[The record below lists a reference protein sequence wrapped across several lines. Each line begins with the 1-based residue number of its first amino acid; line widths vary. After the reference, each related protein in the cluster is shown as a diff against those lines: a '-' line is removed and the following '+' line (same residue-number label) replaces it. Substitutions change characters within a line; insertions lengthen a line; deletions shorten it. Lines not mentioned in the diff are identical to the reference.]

1 MQLIKTNMPLK
12 KYYQFDNFNINL
24 LVRILQKKGPFF
36 ASAIILIIVIWQSAK
51 LFWTLYPNQQIMK
64 NINIPSVMLANQTS
78 VNSIANQPNK
88 IAANIINQNLFGQYT
103 NNTNNTQNSNI
114 INQPAIEN
122 LKETQLTLLL
132 KGTVSGNNGPPS
144 LAIISNNSDEE
155 KVYSINDLVAPGI
168 SLHSVYADQII
179 IDNNNELE
187 VLKLPKELVE
197 NTSTVIRNSRVNKR
211 TSVTQISKTAIAPL
225 SQFGTKLADTIR
237 PTPYFSDGAQLGY
250 RVYPGSNRKQF
261 MSLGLL
267 SGDLITNVNG
277 AALND
282 AQKAMTIFQEIE
294 NENQVSLTIIRNN
307 EPQKINI
314 STSQFLEN

>member
-1 MQLIKTNMPLK
+1 MPLK

-24 LVRILQKKGPFF
+24 LMRILQKNGPFF
-36 ASAIILIIVIWQSAK
+36 ASAIISIIVIWQSAK
-51 LFWTLYPNQQIMK
+51 LFWVLYPNQQIMK
-64 NINIPSVMLANQTS
+64 NIKIPSVMLANQTS
-78 VNSIANQPNK
+78 VNSIANKPNK

-103 NNTNNTQNSNI
+103 NNTNNTQNSNN
-114 INQPAIEN
+114 INQLAIEN

-132 KGTVSGNNGPPS
+132 IGTISGNNGPPS

-187 VLKLPKELVE
+187 VLKLPKELIE
-197 NTSTVIRNSRVNKR
+197 NTPTVIRNSRVNKR
-211 TSVTQISKTAIAPL
+211 TSVPQISKTTIAPL

-277 AALND
+277 VALND

>member
-197 NTSTVIRNSRVNKR
+197 NTPTVIRNSRVNKR

-277 AALND
+277 TALND

-307 EPQKINI
+307 ESQKINI

>member
-132 KGTVSGNNGPPS
+132 IGTISGNNGPPS
-144 LAIISNNSDEE
+144 LAIISNNFDEE

-197 NTSTVIRNSRVNKR
+197 NTPTVIRNSRVNKR
-211 TSVTQISKTAIAPL
+211 TSVTAIAPL

-277 AALND
+277 VALND

>member
-197 NTSTVIRNSRVNKR
+197 NTPTVIRNSRVNKR
-211 TSVTQISKTAIAPL
+211 TSVTQISKTAITPL

-277 AALND
+277 VALND

-307 EPQKINI
+307 ESQKINI

>member
-197 NTSTVIRNSRVNKR
+197 NTPTVIRNSRVNKR
-211 TSVTQISKTAIAPL
+211 TSVSQISKTTIAPL

-277 AALND
+277 VALND

>member
-197 NTSTVIRNSRVNKR
+197 NTPTVIRNSRVNKR
-211 TSVTQISKTAIAPL
+211 TSVTQISKTTIAPL

-277 AALND
+277 VALND

-307 EPQKINI
+307 ESQKINI
-314 STSQFLEN
+314 TTSQFLEN

>member
-168 SLHSVYADQII
+168 FLHSVYADQII

-197 NTSTVIRNSRVNKR
+197 NTPTVIRNSRVNKR

-307 EPQKINI
+307 ESQKINI

>member
-1 MQLIKTNMPLK
+1 MPLK

-187 VLKLPKELVE
+187 VLKLPKELIE
-197 NTSTVIRNSRVNKR
+197 NTPTVIRNSRVNKR
-211 TSVTQISKTAIAPL
+211 TSVSQISKTTIAPL

-277 AALND
+277 VALND

>member
-78 VNSIANQPNK
+78 VNYIANQPNK

-197 NTSTVIRNSRVNKR
+197 NTPTVIRNSRVNKR

-277 AALND
+277 VALND

-307 EPQKINI
+307 ESQKINI

>member
-1 MQLIKTNMPLK
+1 MPLK
-12 KYYQFDNFNINL
+12 KYYQFDNFHINL

-197 NTSTVIRNSRVNKR
+197 NTPTVIRNSRVNKR

-225 SQFGTKLADTIR
+225 NQFGTKLADTIR

-277 AALND
+277 TALND

-307 EPQKINI
+307 ESQKINI

>member
-197 NTSTVIRNSRVNKR
+197 NTPTVIRNSRVNKR
-211 TSVTQISKTAIAPL
+211 TSVTQISKTAITPL

-277 AALND
+277 VALND

-307 EPQKINI
+307 ESQKINI
-314 STSQFLEN
+314 SSSQFLEN

>member
-197 NTSTVIRNSRVNKR
+197 NTPTVIRNSRVNKR

-225 SQFGTKLADTIR
+225 SQFGNKLADTIR

-277 AALND
+277 VALND

-307 EPQKINI
+307 ESQKINI
-314 STSQFLEN
+314 TTSQFLEN

>member
-197 NTSTVIRNSRVNKR
+197 NTPTVIRNSRVNKR
-211 TSVTQISKTAIAPL
+211 TSVTQISKTAIVPL

-307 EPQKINI
+307 ESQKINI

>member
-197 NTSTVIRNSRVNKR
+197 NTPTVIRNSRVNKR

-277 AALND
+277 VALND

-307 EPQKINI
+307 ESQKINI

>member
-1 MQLIKTNMPLK
+1 MPLK
-12 KYYQFDNFNINL
+12 KYYQFFNFNINL
-24 LVRILQKKGPFF
+24 LVSILQKKGPFF

-197 NTSTVIRNSRVNKR
+197 NTPTVIRNSRVNKR

-225 SQFGTKLADTIR
+225 NQFGTKLADTIR

-277 AALND
+277 TALND

-307 EPQKINI
+307 ESQKINI

>member
-197 NTSTVIRNSRVNKR
+197 NTPTVIRNSRVNKR
-211 TSVTQISKTAIAPL
+211 TSVTQISKTAITPL

-307 EPQKINI
+307 ESQKINI
-314 STSQFLEN
+314 SSSQFLEN

>member
-1 MQLIKTNMPLK
+1 MPLK

-197 NTSTVIRNSRVNKR
+197 NTPTVIRNSRVNKR
-211 TSVTQISKTAIAPL
+211 TSVTQISKTAITPL

-277 AALND
+277 VALND
-282 AQKAMTIFQEIE
+282 AQKAMTIFQQVE
-294 NENQVSLTIIRNN
+294 NENQVTLTIIRNN
-307 EPQKINI
+307 KSQKVNI
-314 STSQFLEN
+314 TTSQFLEN

>member
-1 MQLIKTNMPLK
+1 MPLK

-24 LVRILQKKGPFF
+24 LMRILQKNGPFF
-36 ASAIILIIVIWQSAK
+36 ASAIISIIVIWQSAK
-51 LFWTLYPNQQIMK
+51 LFWVLYPNQQIMK

-187 VLKLPKELVE
+187 VLKLPKELIE
-197 NTSTVIRNSRVNKR
+197 NTPTVIRNSRVNKR
-211 TSVTQISKTAIAPL
+211 TSVSQISKTTIAPL

-277 AALND
+277 VALND

>member
-197 NTSTVIRNSRVNKR
+197 NTPTVIRNSRVNKR

-277 AALND
+277 VALND

-307 EPQKINI
+307 ESQKISI

>member
-197 NTSTVIRNSRVNKR
+197 NTPTVIRNSRVNKR
-211 TSVTQISKTAIAPL
+211 TSVTQISNTEIAPL
-225 SQFGTKLADTIR
+225 NQFGTKLADTIR

-250 RVYPGSNRKQF
+250 RVYPGSNRKLF

-277 AALND
+277 TALND

-307 EPQKINI
+307 ESQKINI

>member
-197 NTSTVIRNSRVNKR
+197 NTPTVIRNSRVNKR

-277 AALND
+277 VALND

>member
-187 VLKLPKELVE
+187 VLKLPKELIE
-197 NTSTVIRNSRVNKR
+197 NTPTVIRNSRVNKR
-211 TSVTQISKTAIAPL
+211 TSVSQISKTTIAPL

-277 AALND
+277 VALND

-307 EPQKINI
+307 ESQKINI
-314 STSQFLEN
+314 TTSQFLEN